1 MCKHRLTPRGI
12 TLQTAEMPGMYTD
25 GEYDLAGFA
34 VGSVAKDKVING
46 ERIAEGDVLLGFASS
61 GIHSNG
67 FSLVRK
73 VLEVSSCSSCTA
85 RSTCQLCIPRAESC
99 WCMRRAL

>member
-1 MCKHRLTPRGI
+1 MT
-12 TLQTAEMPGMYTD
+12 QTAEMPGMYTD

-73 VLEVSSCSSCTA
+73 VLEVRCSC
-85 RSTCQLCIPRAESC
+85 
-99 WCMRRAL
+99 CMRIAMDKQQAAAYAPCLL

>member
-1 MCKHRLTPRGI
+1 
-12 TLQTAEMPGMYTD
+12 MPGMYTD

-46 ERIAEGDVLLGFASS
+46 ERITEGDVLLGFASS

-73 VLEVSSCSSCTA
+73 VLEVWWVCNA
-85 RSTCQLCIPRAESC
+85 PAPR
-99 WCMRRAL
+99 